1 MEIGCFFGII
11 QNENVIVVFEGWMI
25 VKRSGCKLNRT
36 AVQLFDLNQLFFGK
50 REPVRNGKHAG
61 RLLVLIQQH
70 IQIHR
75 AKLQIVFV

>member
-1 MEIGCFFGII
+1 
-11 QNENVIVVFEGWMI
+11 
-25 VKRSGCKLNRT
+25 
-36 AVQLFDLNQLFFGK
+36 LFLGK